1 MHQSNQNGPS
11 ARRSRAPGGHWSRR
25 SLVLV
30 LAGSILSAAAIAAV
44 VTHSNLTHD
53 RSLSAQ
59 APAGSCLT
67 SRLVYKAG
75 ARTWPNCTD
84 TGVPVGTVLRKMD
97 SPRPTGNGGRFY
109 TEISRSGTV
118 IKDIDLTGSID
129 VWANNVTIENS
140 VIRSNSW
147 WGINLRPG
155 YHGLRVIHCTI
166 IGLPGRGPDA
176 GYEDYGVSSSSDGYI
191 AVGWDNISGFAAGI
205 SLGEGYIH
213 DNYVHNEQA
222 FIPAASPG
230 FWSHDNAFISD
241 GGARLTIK
249 HNTML
254 DQVPVNRGA
263 SSSIGLYYDSA
274 PVRYTLVEDNF
285 MAGGAYCLYPG
296 GGPSSSHVVIE
307 DNVFSTLY
315 HRSCGY
321 YGPVASSYWHYG
333 SGNKWFG
340 NVWADGPRAGRAV
353 RPR

>member
-1 MHQSNQNGPS
+1 MRQGKPNGPLGPRS
-11 ARRSRAPGGHWSRR
+11 GARGGHWSRR
-25 SLVLV
+25 SLMLVVTTVLV
-30 LAGSILSAAAIAAV
+30 GSMLSATAIAAV
-44 VTHSNLTHD
+44 VTHN

-59 APAGSCLT
+59 AAAGSCLST
-67 SRLVYKAG
+67 RAVYKVG
-75 ARTWPNCTD
+75 SRTWPNCTD
-84 TGVPVGTVLRKMD
+84 TGVPVGTALRKMD
-97 SPRPTGNGGRFY
+97 SPRPTGNGSRIY

-176 GYEDYGVSSSSDGYI
+176 GYEDYGVSSSSGGYI

-230 FWSHDNAFISD
+230 LWSHDNAFISD
-241 GGARLTIK
+241 GGTHLTIQ

-254 DQVPVNRGA
+254 DQVPVTKGA
-263 SSSIGLYYDSA
+263 SSSIGLYYDAS
-274 PVRYTLVEDNF
+274 PVRDVLVEDNF

-296 GGPSSSHVVIE
+296 GGPSSRNVVIE

-315 HRSCGY
+315 HRSCGF
-321 YGPVASSYWHYG
+321 YGTVASAYWHYG
-333 SGNKWFG
+333 SGNKWSG
-340 NVWADGPRAGRAV
+340 NVWADGPRAGKAV
-353 RPR
+353 RPG